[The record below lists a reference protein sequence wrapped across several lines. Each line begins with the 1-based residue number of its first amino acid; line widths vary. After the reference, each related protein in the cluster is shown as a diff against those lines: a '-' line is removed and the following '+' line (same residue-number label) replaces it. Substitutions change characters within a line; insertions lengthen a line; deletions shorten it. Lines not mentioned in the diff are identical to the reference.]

1 MWSGI
6 WPDATASWTFRR
18 DDLANQRIE
27 QLFTDLDRT
36 IKAVVLETLNL
47 EQANITYSDP
57 NVYDQLALK
66 YA

>member
-1 MWSGI
+1 M
-6 WPDATASWTFRR
+6 
-18 DDLANQRIE
+18 ANQRIE